1 MKQKNGLVM
10 REVCGEHVLVGEG
23 VSAVDFSS
31 LVRFNDTAAFI
42 WKKAEELGE
51 FTEKQLAEA
60 LVDEYDVDIDTALK
74 DVKELLAEWQK
85 KALLC

>member
-1 MKQKNGLVM
+1 MKLKNGFVM

-23 VSAVDFSS
+23 VSTVDFSS

-42 WKKAEELGE
+42 WKKAEDLGD
-51 FTEKQLAEA
+51 FTESQIAEA
-60 LVDEYDVDIDTALK
+60 LVEEYDIDIDTALK